1 MLAVTIFLGI
11 IFASNAIGNNG
22 NDFYDKANYRDIEVV
37 STYLLT
43 EKDLNELSNLEGVF
57 DVEGIYQTSGV
68 MEGGEARRDVDI
80 ISASERIN
88 KPILLDGRLPE
99 KVNECCIE
107 QSMFDNC
114 GLKIGDA
121 IKIVDK
127 HGKQLEH
134 LKTNYFVI
142 TGVVHHADLACNEKF
157 IPTNRYVI
165 VNANAFD
172 KESYQ
177 NCYVKAEMTLNGTRG
192 LYRFNDKYWEEVEKV
207 LARVKQIADKRAIER
222 YEEVHGEIQGRID
235 DGQAKIDDARTQLT
249 DASASLSSGKEQLE
263 SGESQLT
270 DVSQSLVDAESQL
283 TDASGS
289 LVSGSEQIEEGQ
301 RQLDEA
307 AKKLKDAHKQL
318 QQYESEMKDAKE
330 FLDNAKE
337 MIKEAEVYF
346 KTNKK
351 VLEDSMEVLNESK
364 DATRKLLHDAIYKAI
379 GHYADDWIDW
389 SSSEKLPDID
399 DPKASATKFAITKNI
414 VIDLNKSMGDNIYA
428 ILSKSG
434 IPEDK
439 LREAFQEIT
448 GIYEEISDGT
458 TWLDKVVEYAVAQY
472 KDKEDKYNQLAGVA
486 KAWDENHAEYLSNKE
501 LYREGLEKYNKKLK
515 EYNEG
520 RKKLDDGWD
529 QYYSGLA
536 KYNSGRKRINEA
548 RATWESAN
556 QQYSEGQSQL
566 EDGRQSYASGVEA
579 LESGKQELESRQV
592 QYDQGIT
599 EYESAVDKLNLTRDQ
614 LKKMD
619 ECRWV
624 VLSSRENH
632 AYTTIWRSAANMADI
647 AHTFSGVFM
656 FVAALVIFSTLGRI
670 IDEQRRMV
678 GATKAMGLYNRE
690 VFAKY
695 LTFGLSGT
703 VIGMIF
709 GVVFAYVL
717 IQKIILKGYS
727 PIFVYGEGKFSF
739 SIPLTVVVLLTGVV
753 LATVTVLFACYSLLK
768 STAVN
773 LMQDKAPD
781 IKRKPKSSK
790 SKSMHL
796 YSKLILFNM
805 LTDKKRVVA
814 TIISIT
820 GCCALLVGGF
830 TIQYAIQNCITGQ
843 FDKYELYDQ
852 KMFFENGVSQTAA
865 EDIAGKISES
875 GSECIS
881 IYDKYHMAGSD
892 DRLIIAELVAGD
904 LASMDKFYNLTDVE
918 TGEKINVSEVG
929 VWIHKKVSETYG
941 IEKGEDIIIY
951 NDAMKPHRVRVAG
964 VFNNYIG
971 YYMFMTNENYE
982 ALFGSAPEKNAF
994 FVNNNGADKA
1004 KLIENVKSV
1013 KGFKSVTDTSEL
1025 RDKYQSMSKVLNAV
1039 SIICIIMSAM
1049 MAYFILLNLV
1059 SMFIHQKKREL
1070 TIMRICGFTLS
1081 EVINYVARE
1090 LVVSTVIGI
1099 VLGLI
1104 SGALLGLRVI
1114 KLLESEQI
1122 QFDRSI
1128 QWNGWIF
1135 SVLITILFAVIICVP
1150 VFKKL
1155 KYLKLSDIT

>member
-11 IFASNAIGNNG
+11 IFASSAIGNNG

-43 EKDLNELSNLEGVF
+43 EKDINELANLEGVF
-57 DVEGIYQTSGV
+57 DVEGIYQTTGV
-68 MEGGEARRDVDI
+68 MEGGDVRRDVDI
-80 ISASERIN
+80 VSASERIN
-88 KPILLDGRLPE
+88 RPIIIDGRLPE
-99 KVNECCIE
+99 KINECCIE
-107 QSMFDNC
+107 QSMCYNTN
-114 GLKIGDA
+114 LKIGDS
-121 IKIVDK
+121 IKVVDK

-142 TGVVHHADLACNEKF
+142 TGIIQHADLACNEKF
-157 IPTNRYVI
+157 IPTSRYVI
-165 VNANAFD
+165 VKADAFD

-192 LYRFNDKYWEEVEKV
+192 LYRFNDKYWEEVDKV
-207 LARVKQIADKRAIER
+207 LTRVKQIADKRAIER
-222 YEEVHGEIQGRID
+222 YEEVHGQIQGKID
-235 DGQAKIDDARTQLT
+235 DGQAKIDDASAQLT

-263 SGESQLT
+263 SGESQLS
-270 DVSQSLVDAESQL
+270 DVSESLNSAESQL
-283 TDASGS
+283 TDVSGS
-289 LVSGSEQIEEGQ
+289 LVSGSEKIDEGQ
-301 RQLDEA
+301 RKLDEA
-307 AKKLKDAHKQL
+307 SKKLRDARKQLDKYEAELKDAKKRL
-318 QQYESEMKDAKE
+318 DEATEIIKNADEYFKKYKKTLEESMGIMEDAK
-330 FLDNAKE
+330 
-337 MIKEAEVYF
+337 
-346 KTNKK
+346 
-351 VLEDSMEVLNESK
+351 DS
-364 DATRKLLHDAIYKAI
+364 ARKLLHDALYKAI

-389 SSSEKLPDID
+389 SSKESIPDID

-414 VIDLNKSMGDNIYA
+414 VIDLNKSMGDNIFA

-434 IPEDK
+434 ISEDK
-439 LREAFQEIT
+439 LRMAFQEIT
-448 GIYEEISDGT
+448 QIYEELSDGT
-458 TWLDKVVEYAVAQY
+458 TWFDKVVEYCVEQY
-472 KDKEDKYNQLAGVA
+472 KDKEDKYDKFALIART
-486 KAWDENHAEYLSNKE
+486 WDDNHKEYLDNKE
-501 LYREGLEKYNKKLK
+501 IYRNGMIEYNKRLDQ
-515 EYNEG
+515 YNEG
-520 RKKLDDGWD
+520 RKKLDEGWD
-529 QYYSGLA
+529 KYYSGVA
-536 KYNSGRKRINEA
+536 QYNAGRKRLNEA
-548 RATWESAN
+548 KSTWESVN
-556 QQYSEGQSQL
+556 QQYQDGQSQL

-579 LESGKQELESRQV
+579 LESGKQELSSRQS
-592 QYDQGIT
+592 QYDQGMS

-619 ECRWV
+619 ECRWI
-624 VLSSRENH
+624 VLSNRENH
-632 AYTTIWRSAANMADI
+632 AYNTIWRSANNMADI

-670 IDEQRRMV
+670 IDEQRKMV

-703 VIGMIF
+703 VIGMLI
-709 GVVFAYVL
+709 GVGFAYYL
-717 IQKIILKGYS
+717 IQHIILTGYS
-727 PIFVYGEGKFSF
+727 PIFVYGKGTFNF
-739 SIPLTVVVLLTGVV
+739 SIPLTIVVLLTGVV
-753 LATVTVLFACYSLLK
+753 LAVLTVLFACYNLLK

-781 IKRKPKSSK
+781 IRHKSKSSK
-790 SKSMHL
+790 SKTTHL
-796 YSKLILFNM
+796 YSKLIIFNM
-805 LTDKKRVVA
+805 LTDKKRVIA

-852 KMFFENGVSQTAA
+852 KMFFESGVSNTAA
-865 EDIAGKISES
+865 EEMAAKITAT
-875 GSECIS
+875 GSEYIS
-881 IYDKYHMAGSD
+881 IYDGYHMAGAN

-918 TGEKINVSEVG
+918 TGEKINTAEEG
-929 VWIHKKVSETYG
+929 VWIHKKVSETYD
-941 IEKGEDIIIY
+941 IDKGEDIIIY
-951 NDAMKPHRVRVAG
+951 NASMKPYRVRVAG
-964 VFNNYIG
+964 VFNNFIG

-982 ALFGSAPEKNAF
+982 ALFGSAPEMNAF
-994 FVNNNGADKA
+994 FVKNNGADKTQ
-1004 KLIENVKSV
+1004 LIDSVKEV

-1039 SIICIIMSAM
+1039 SVICIVMSAM

-1081 EVINYVARE
+1081 EVVNYVARE

-1099 VLGLI
+1099 ILGLI
-1104 SGALLGLRVI
+1104 SGSLLGLRVI
-1114 KLLESEQI
+1114 KLLESDQI

-1128 QWNGWIF
+1128 QWNGWLF
-1135 SVLITILFAVIICVP
+1135 SVLITILFAAVICVP
-1150 VFKKL
+1150 VFRKL